1 MHRFLIIGSWRG
13 RPCVIS
19 RGALVAP
26 LPSAPPNAPAPIVR
40 SWREPIVSI
49 DAIARQLK
57 LARAD
62 LLADV
67 PGALERY
74 RYWLE
79 EFDRLRPKPLPYR
92 LELTNPGD

>member
-1 MHRFLIIGSWRG
+1 MAGGWRQ
-13 RPCVIS
+13 CS
-19 RGALVAP
+19 
-26 LPSAPPNAPAPIVR
+26 
-40 SWREPIVSI
+40 IVSI
-49 DAIARQLK
+49 DAIAWQLK

-92 LELTNPGD
+92 LEFTNPGD